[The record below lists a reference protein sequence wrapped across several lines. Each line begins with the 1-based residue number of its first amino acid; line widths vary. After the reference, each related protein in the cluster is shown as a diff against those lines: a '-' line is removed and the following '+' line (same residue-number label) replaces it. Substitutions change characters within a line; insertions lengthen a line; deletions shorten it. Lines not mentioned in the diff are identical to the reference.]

1 MRYRHLLLIQI
12 LLWMFVISL
21 VVHSKCIFTW
31 TGFMANEAIISS
43 VLDVLGLYVLRH
55 VAFYFRA
62 VGTFTTLPHSG
73 RLTRYSIHL
82 GLDQTHKLYHE
93 RKRFQTCKFVKGR
106 THCVTTN
113 MCFNKTD
120 LPITLVHGWIFLIL
134 YWQILIIIIGANGQM
149 LVPFV
154 KSFCRNN
161 LLVCCC
167 RCGLCD
173 RNTFHNLIVLL
184 LHARLVEER
193 WRVSRIV

>member
-93 RKRFQTCKFVKGR
+93 RKRFQTCKGLTALQLICALTKQ
-106 THCVTTN
+106 TCQ
-113 MCFNKTD
+113 
-120 LPITLVHGWIFLIL
+120 LPWSMDGF
-134 YWQILIIIIGANGQM
+134 
-149 LVPFV
+149 
-154 KSFCRNN
+154 S
-161 LLVCCC
+161 
-167 RCGLCD
+167 
-173 RNTFHNLIVLL
+173 
-184 LHARLVEER
+184 
-193 WRVSRIV
+193 